1 MWPGVSAMINFLRG
15 VAILHSFGWEQAIE
29 QFQAAQ
35 ELDKLVDIMKSNPEM
50 VIRIESHTDSR
61 GSRAYN
67 KYLSD
72 KRAKSSRD
80 YIVSKGIDASR
91 IESAIGY
98 GEERL
103 LNDCGDGVRC
113 ASEKHNLNR
122 RSEFIIVN
130 M

>member
-1 MWPGVSAMINFLRG
+1 
-15 VAILHSFGWEQAIE
+15 
-29 QFQAAQ
+29 
-35 ELDKLVDIMKSNPEM
+35 M

-72 KRAKSSRD
+72 KRAKSTRD
-80 YIVSKGIDASR
+80 YLIRQGIDPSR

-103 LNDCGDGVRC
+103 LNECEDNVPCSR
-113 ASEKHNLNR
+113 EKHQQNR
-122 RSEFIIVN
+122 RSEFIIVKS
-130 M
+130 

>member
-1 MWPGVSAMINFLRG
+1 MILFDFDKFNIRTD
-15 VAILHSFGWEQAIE
+15 
-29 QFQAAQ
+29 AAS
-35 ELDKLVDIMKSNPEM
+35 ELDDLVAVMKQYPSM
-50 VIRIESHTDSR
+50 VIKIESHTDSR
-61 GSRAYN
+61 GSQAYN

-80 YIVSKGIDASR
+80 YLIRQGIDPSR

-103 LNDCGDGVRC
+103 LNDCDGTVRC
-113 ASEKHNLNR
+113 SSEEHQRNR
-122 RSEFIIVN
+122 RSEFIVVT